1 MAIFSRTTERLKHL
15 RNRSGG
21 FAGTAADQAIGVTV
35 QPGSRDMRA
44 QAVHRLQVG
53 MFGLAAML
61 LLVSLASVIMQRVK
75 TADRSVVAVQPS
87 GSASAA
93 PANDPLADL
102 GVAPEVPVAP
112 TSAAPTPGAHKPEK
126 PAPAH

>member
-1 MAIFSRTTERLKHL
+1 MAIFSRTSARLKDL

-21 FAGTAADQAIGVTV
+21 FAGTAVDQATGTPV

-44 QAVHRLQVG
+44 QAVHRLQGG

-75 TADRSVVAVQPS
+75 TTDRSVVAAQPS
-87 GSASAA
+87 GNASAT

-102 GVAPEVPVAP
+102 GVAPEVPVAAS
-112 TSAAPTPGAHKPEK
+112 TAAHKP
-126 PAPAH
+126 ARTDPAH